1 MPLHVA
7 CSNEVIK
14 ANIVTMLREHGAVDA
29 PTAEERESLLTLAC
43 RLDSNLGV
51 VQLLINAGAD
61 VNGGDGAFAPLH
73 YAARYV
79 NIEVLDLLINSGADV
94 NSVTTEEY
102 TDFFAGSTPLHF
114 AAQGKALIALKRL
127 LEAGADPNIAD
138 SAGQTPLS

>member
-1 MPLHVA
+1 M
-7 CSNEVIK
+7 
-14 ANIVTMLREHGAVDA
+14 
-29 PTAEERESLLTLAC
+29 
-43 RLDSNLGV
+43 
-51 VQLLINAGAD
+51 
-61 VNGGDGAFAPLH
+61 
-73 YAARYV
+73 
-79 NIEVLDLLINSGADV
+79 

>member
-1 MPLHVA
+1 M
-7 CSNEVIK
+7 
-14 ANIVTMLREHGAVDA
+14 
-29 PTAEERESLLTLAC
+29 
-43 RLDSNLGV
+43 
-51 VQLLINAGAD
+51 
-61 VNGGDGAFAPLH
+61 NGGDGAFAPLH